1 VLLETL
7 VHLETLENLGD
18 LENLLILV
26 LLVLLEPLEPLE
38 HLSHLEPLVLLGP
51 LSNPVDLGLLENQLH
66 PETLEPLE
74 VLYFYY
80 LTNPEDLLCY
90 QNYFG

>member
-26 LLVLLEPLEPLE
+26 LLVLLVPLEPLE
-38 HLSHLEPLVLLGP
+38 RLSHLEFLVLLEP
-51 LSNPVDLGLLENQLH
+51 LSDPVDLELLGNQLH
-66 PETLEPLE
+66 PETLELL
-74 VLYFYY
+74 VALYFYY